1 MKTARF
7 FSIVLL
13 LALVMGLF
21 TAASAATPVTPT
33 PVSEEVVINGNYD
46 NPVDWDLANDTKLPM
61 GEPSGIILSDAYLKY
76 DCENEVLYALVL
88 LRENYQIE
96 PGSDG
101 GSNWIKVYDF
111 ASNLQKIV
119 SADSGNDGTPP
130 DFSWVVNAQ
139 QAQVGWEVS
148 APLAKGTLE
157 KNPDYAEVEIH
168 AQVDDESEGEGRTS
182 SSDKFSLNVTC
193 FDYGDLPEEGKFVGY
208 TLYETGARHW
218 TNELTLGNGVTDE
231 VDGKPGI
238 GADLDDLDN
247 GIVTFGNWGDGTGHI
262 QYAVTGEGCLYG
274 WLDYMK
280 TDSNGDFV
288 SYDPDY
294 SFDGVNAP
302 YTENIIAGVPVS
314 NTNTTTGV
322 IDFDLPDG
330 EIGGPYYARF
340 RLFDAQDCNAG
351 VSLAADLP
359 MYQGSAVNGE
369 VEDYK
374 WTFGPNAVSMA
385 GFSAS
390 TESVPTIWIA
400 VVSLLALAG
409 ITVFAWMRRRT
420 V

>member
-1 MKTARF
+1 M
-7 FSIVLL
+7 
-13 LALVMGLF
+13 
-21 TAASAATPVTPT
+21 
-33 PVSEEVVINGNYD
+33 
-46 NPVDWDLANDTKLPM
+46 
-61 GEPSGIILSDAYLKY
+61 
-76 DCENEVLYALVL
+76 
-88 LRENYQIE
+88 
-96 PGSDG
+96 
-101 GSNWIKVYDF
+101 
-111 ASNLQKIV
+111 
-119 SADSGNDGTPP
+119 
-130 DFSWVVNAQ
+130 
-139 QAQVGWEVS
+139 
-148 APLAKGTLE
+148 
-157 KNPDYAEVEIH
+157 
-168 AQVDDESEGEGRTS
+168 
-182 SSDKFSLNVTC
+182 
-193 FDYGDLPEEGKFVGY
+193 
-208 TLYETGARHW
+208 
-218 TNELTLGNGVTDE
+218 
-231 VDGKPGI
+231 
-238 GADLDDLDN
+238 DDLDN